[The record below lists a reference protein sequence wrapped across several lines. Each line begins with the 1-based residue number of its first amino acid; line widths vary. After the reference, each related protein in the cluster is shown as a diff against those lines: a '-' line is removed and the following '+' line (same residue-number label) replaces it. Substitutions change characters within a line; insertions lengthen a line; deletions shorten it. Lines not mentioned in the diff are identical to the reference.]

1 MISFPK
7 LSFSKKYLSIL
18 FGLLFLCLTPGMAS
32 AQSPGVEYTITLEGQ
47 TFHVSMRPDFAPSG
61 TAQTL
66 TAQITLK
73 VPHDTVDP
81 FTVNNLFN
89 AIPGVTWSLT
99 SRIDAPTE
107 DPNADYLSFTASINN
122 SLALLANRPANEEF
136 LVFTFDNTAAC
147 FGEVAI
153 MDNDEDFNDL
163 PNSAGTNPGNTIEV
177 FDIPNGI
184 SADLYFANFTTIT
197 ADCTKSDLEITIGPP
212 APNFVVGVTSTVPI
226 TVANIGSAP
235 SGPITVTV
243 PVPPGITTPA
253 AFTDG
258 PWTCTATSTLVTC
271 TSAGPINPGEDSNLG
286 IPMTPGP
293 TTIDTTVPLTA
304 EVGTTNDNNPANDTD
319 GPLNVPV
326 VGAPELVVIIGDP
339 TPELVAGVTSNVP
352 VTVANIGTA
361 DTSGPITVTL
371 EIPPNVSVPPT
382 FTDGPWEC
390 TSTGSVA
397 AGYTIT
403 CVSDGPIN
411 DGEDSVFNVPLTPL
425 APMPELPV
433 VPNVETPGQEPDP
446 APAPVDLGPVEG
458 APELVVTIGDP
469 TPELVVGVTSNVPVT
484 VENIGNI
491 PTSGPITVTLDIP
504 PDVQVPPTFTDG
516 PWDCIS
522 TGSVAAGYTVT
533 CVSDGPINDGED
545 SVFNVPLTP
554 LAPMPELPIDPTVTT
569 PNPVDPTG
577 PPLVTDP
584 GPTDLGPV
592 EGLPELVVT
601 IGDPTPELVVGVT
614 SNVPVTVANVGDA
627 PTSGPITVTLDIPPD
642 VQVPPTFTDGPWE
655 CTSTGSVA
663 AGYTVTCVSD
673 GPINDGEDSVFN
685 VPLTPL
691 VPMPELPI
699 DPEVTT
705 PNPTD
710 PTGPPLVTD
719 PGPADLGPVE
729 GLPELVITVGDPT
742 PELVKGVESS
752 VPVTVENIGDATT
765 TGPITATLTT
775 PPNVSVPPTFTDGP
789 WECTSTGSVAAGYTV
804 TCVSDGPLAP
814 GEESVFNV
822 PLTPLETMP
831 ELIVDPEVTTEHP
844 VPGEPPLVTAPGPAD
859 LGPVEGLPEL
869 VITVG
874 DPTPELAQGMTST
887 VPVTVANIGDA
898 TTTGPITATLTTPPN
913 VSVPPTFTD
922 GPWECTS
929 TGSVA
934 AGYTVTCVSDG
945 PLAPGEESVFNVPL
959 TPLQP
964 MPELIVDPEVTTDHP
979 VPGEP
984 PLVTDPG
991 PVDLGPVAETLL
1003 PLPIKVFLSGPYV
1016 ASAGLMRDNLRMQ
1029 SFIPTTEPY
1038 TGMPGFT
1045 HLNGG
1050 GVNGG
1055 GGEIVNSSIFS
1066 VTGDNAIVD
1075 WVFVELRDSAAM
1087 GTVVATRAALV
1098 QRDGDVVGLDG
1109 VTVLHVPYSFNN
1121 QNRFVSV
1128 RHRNHLGVM
1137 SANTVLITIAT
1148 PLTDFTISAT
1158 PVFGTNPMKVIGNVR
1173 VLWSGNTNV
1182 NKAVIAAGPLND
1194 VNPVLIKVLGDP
1206 ENFNFAANYI
1216 VYGYWPTDVSMDGR
1230 TIAAGPNNDLNP
1242 ILANVYSHPVN
1253 TTLAANYIILQQL
1266 P

>member
-554 LAPMPELPIDPTVTT
+554 LAPMPELPIDP
-569 PNPVDPTG
+569 
-577 PPLVTDP
+577 
-584 GPTDLGPV
+584 
-592 EGLPELVVT
+592 
-601 IGDPTPELVVGVT
+601 
-614 SNVPVTVANVGDA
+614 
-627 PTSGPITVTLDIPPD
+627 
-642 VQVPPTFTDGPWE
+642 
-655 CTSTGSVA
+655 
-663 AGYTVTCVSD
+663 
-673 GPINDGEDSVFN
+673 
-685 VPLTPL
+685 
-691 VPMPELPI
+691 
-699 DPEVTT
+699 EVTT

-964 MPELIVDPEVTTDHP
+964 MPELIVDPEVTTEHP

-984 PLVTDPG
+984 SLVTDPG

-1045 HLNGG
+1045 HL
-1050 GVNGG
+1050 NGG